1 MRESHGETPLISH
14 EHLGEV
20 IAVLRHEVGMTQG
33 ELGTATG
40 LGQTAVSR
48 IESGQRKVDT
58 LELVDIASALAVDVA
73 GVVERARELARERVG
88 GAATSG
94 VELLALRLKDPAAS
108 DDVDEALRW
117 VPDFLRDYDRLRE
130 LTEDG

>member
-1 MRESHGETPLISH
+1 MVKPSISH

-33 ELGTATG
+33 ELGEATG

-58 LELVDIASALAVDVA
+58 LELVDIASALGVDVA
-73 GVVERARELARERVG
+73 AVVERAQDLARERVG
-88 GAATSG
+88 GTATSG
-94 VELLALRLKDPAAS
+94 VQLLALRLEDPAAS

>member
-1 MRESHGETPLISH
+1 
-14 EHLGEV
+14 
-20 IAVLRHEVGMTQG
+20 MTQG

-73 GVVERARELARERVG
+73 GVVERARELAREQVG

>member
-1 MRESHGETPLISH
+1 MVRALISH

-33 ELGTATG
+33 ELGRATG

-73 GVVERARELARERVG
+73 AVVERARELARERVG

-108 DDVDEALRW
+108 DDIDEALRW
-117 VPDFLRDYDRLRE
+117 VPAFLRDYDRLRE